1 MPTLLASHG
10 LFIVPLLF
18 GLCFAGLAYTLL
30 RALREGADS
39 YAKEYAESTARQF
52 EDLFL
57 FIPARRIA
65 DIARV
70 LAVTIFILFFLLF
83 GDPSTGP
90 GLLLGSITGL
100 IGGSI
105 ALNAPRMMYR
115 VLRARRLE
123 KFNLQLVDALTAMSN
138 SLRAGFSISQ
148 ALESIVKEG
157 QVPIAQEFS
166 LFLQE
171 TRVGVRFEDALRRME
186 DRVGSE
192 DLTLMIRAIETARIT
207 GGNLTE
213 VFDQISST
221 IRERIRIQG
230 RIQSLTSMGRMQ
242 AIVVGSIPLALFF
255 AMLAI
260 DPDMMKSFATS
271 GVGIALLVLV
281 LIFEAL
287 GAFVI
292 KKIVTIDV

>member
-242 AIVVGSIPLALFF
+242 AIVVGSILA
-255 AMLAI
+255 
-260 DPDMMKSFATS
+260 
-271 GVGIALLVLV
+271 V
-281 LIFEAL
+281 
-287 GAFVI
+287 
-292 KKIVTIDV
+292 